1 MIISFARIITINV
14 GPISPQYT
22 SVITYDTL
30 RRMPSAYPEPQP
42 EDTIEPH
49 QSMPNGT
56 FTIHEGILTLSS
68 KFFAAALRHDWRERT
83 TSTIHL
89 HTANPRHFVIYMKW
103 LYTSQLFIKFPDDGK
118 EGNYRTEE
126 YPRWDALCKLGDF
139 LQDDGFKDC
148 LVDAALE
155 RIKHTSSVPY
165 HIHKTIYNNS
175 AKDSAHRMFVV
186 DLYMSIGDMEKLG
199 AFTKEEE
206 CGEFVG
212 DLMLSC
218 ASALL
223 EGRAHDK
230 NLRIGAKADIS
241 GMSILGGR
249 RSVIG
254 RREAFFTG

>member
-1 MIISFARIITINV
+1 MIISFAGIITINV
-14 GPISPQYT
+14 GSISPQYT
-22 SVITYDTL
+22 SIITYDAL
-30 RRMPSAYPEPQP
+30 RRMPGAYPEPQP

-83 TSTIHL
+83 TNTIHL
-89 HTANPRHFVIYMKW
+89 PTVNPRHFVIYMKW
-103 LYTSQLFIKFPDDGK
+103 LYTCQLFIKFPDDEK
-118 EGNYRTEE
+118 EGNHTTEE
-126 YPRWDALCKLGDF
+126 YPRWDALYKLGDF
-139 LQDDGFKDC
+139 LQDDDSKDC

-155 RIKHTSSVPY
+155 RIKHTNSVPY
-165 HIHKTIYNNS
+165 HIHKMIYNNS
-175 AKDSAHRMFVV
+175 AKESVHRMFVV

-199 AFTKEEE
+199 AFAKDEE

-230 NLRIGAKADIS
+230 NLRVGAKS
-241 GMSILGGR
+241 RCQWHEYTGR
-249 RSVIG
+249 EEKCYREKRS
-254 RREAFFTG
+254 FLS